1 MKLDFQLLELT
12 YFHAHPRIY
21 YRTIFAGGEVPG
33 RDLLNSRTNCPFRE
47 TSVAKSS
54 SGRMP
59 RVQTVTADDI
69 HEAIARL
76 EIVQGELAAVAER
89 MRHLKLKQVSVTG
102 WGKFERA
109 TELLRQ
115 FTAHAE
121 FAVKTAPTRD

>member
-1 MKLDFQLLELT
+1 MDLELT
-12 YFHAHPRIY
+12 YFHMPPRIY
-21 YRTIFAGGEVPG
+21 YRTPDAGGPVPW
-33 RDLLNSRTNCPFRE
+33 RDLLISRMTRPLRE

-54 SGRMP
+54 SDRMP

-69 HEAIARL
+69 QQAIARL
-76 EIVQGELAAVAER
+76 EIVQSELTAVAER
-89 MRHLKLKQVSVTG
+89 MRHVKLKQVSVTG

-109 TELLRQ
+109 TDLLRQ